1 MTHDKRFE
9 NQDIHDLIAL
19 IKGLEE
25 RILELELQVTK
36 AYIAHHTDD
45 RWYWEHG

>member
-25 RILELELQVTK
+25 RIIELEKNLGNTLVIQPSDS
-36 AYIAHHTDD
+36 Y
-45 RWYWEHG
+45 YWEHG